1 MIMARMAGK
10 RSPSSWQALS
20 ALALG
25 ALAVEVGC
33 DTKESNEASA
43 PPEEVQEAIADL
55 LVDVW
60 GKVVEPILTDA
71 LSAANAMHTANQA
84 WGTALA
90 NGEDGIAEQ
99 EAAQQA
105 WHDAMYA
112 WQVAEMVQIGPAGSS
127 LKVTG
132 GLDLRD
138 EIYSWPTT
146 NPCRVDQVTAKF
158 DYESE
163 TFFDDALV
171 NVYGFDALETLLFSP
186 ANENVCPSQV
196 SINRDGLWA
205 DLGADGVAAS
215 RAAYAQVISAQI
227 IANITDI
234 DEVWTTSFASDIAT
248 SGGVGSSF
256 ESYILGVNAIFDAL
270 FYLETQTKDRKLG
283 WPLGLTPCGEEDCTD
298 EIETPLAGGSQDW
311 ITANLEGFRTLFT
324 GGDGGGMDDLL
335 ISVGSQAMVTNV
347 IAALDAADAAT
358 LNLSMPLDQGLSE
371 ELEAVESAHTEVR
384 EVTTILKNDMAT
396 VLTLQIPSEAAGD
409 ND

>member
-1 MIMARMAGK
+1 
-10 RSPSSWQALS
+10 
-20 ALALG
+20 
-25 ALAVEVGC
+25 
-33 DTKESNEASA
+33 ASA

-215 RAAYAQVISAQI
+215 RA
-227 IANITDI
+227 
-234 DEVWTTSFASDIAT
+234 
-248 SGGVGSSF
+248 
-256 ESYILGVNAIFDAL
+256 
-270 FYLETQTKDRKLG
+270 
-283 WPLGLTPCGEEDCTD
+283 
-298 EIETPLAGGSQDW
+298 
-311 ITANLEGFRTLFT
+311 
-324 GGDGGGMDDLL
+324 
-335 ISVGSQAMVTNV
+335 
-347 IAALDAADAAT
+347 
-358 LNLSMPLDQGLSE
+358 
-371 ELEAVESAHTEVR
+371 
-384 EVTTILKNDMAT
+384 
-396 VLTLQIPSEAAGD
+396 
-409 ND
+409 

>member
-1 MIMARMAGK
+1 MARMAGK
-10 RSPSSWQALS
+10 NSPSSWQALS
-20 ALALG
+20 VLALG

-33 DTKESNEASA
+33 DTKESDGEDGLQI
-43 PPEEVQEAIADL
+43 EVQAAIADL

-60 GKVVEPILTDA
+60 GQVVDPILTDA
-71 LSAANAMHTANQA
+71 LSAATTMHTANQA
-84 WGTALA
+84 WSTALA
-90 NGEDGIAEQ
+90 NGTDGVAER

-112 WQVAEMVQIGPAGSS
+112 WQVAEMVQIGPAGSEV
-127 LKVTG
+127 KVTG
-132 GLDLRD
+132 GMNLRD

-158 DYESE
+158 EYESE
-163 TFFDDALV
+163 TFFEDALV
-171 NVYGFDALETLLFSP
+171 NVYGFDALETILFSP

-215 RAAYAQVISAQI
+215 RAAYAQVVSGQI
-227 IANITDI
+227 MADITDI
-234 DEVWTTSFASDIAT
+234 NEAWNTGFADDLAT
-248 SGGVGSSF
+248 AGDPGSSF

-283 WPLGLTPCGEEDCTD
+283 WPLGLTSCGEEDCTD
-298 EIETPLAGGSQDW
+298 EIETPLAGGSHDW
-311 ITANLEGFRTLFT
+311 LSANLEGFRTLFT

-335 ISVGSQAMVTNV
+335 ISVGSEQMVLDM
-347 IAALDAADAAT
+347 IAALDAADSAT

-371 ELEAVESAHTEVR
+371 ELEAVESAHTKVR